1 MPIRASIWIFG
12 AEDEYTESRQ
22 KFEKAVQTFKDYFYV
37 LNRYEDMDQD
47 LRELFVGSDDEDVVL
62 ERLRK
67 VKKQLEEQTEDKI
80 DISDDIDELVTELN
94 RILLKDYTDGRKS
107 DKNDDDWFKTTRYKY
122 CEDYLLRFIH
132 LYVENKSRYSFY
144 QRAQEIIDFSDEDYA
159 NWKKQ

>member
-1 MPIRASIWIFG
+1 
-12 AEDEYTESRQ
+12 
-22 KFEKAVQTFKDYFYV
+22 
-37 LNRYEDMDQD
+37 MDQD

-132 LYVENKSRYSFY
+132 LYVENKSRYLLLVATSSVQGNSPILPSKSISSPLQITF
-144 QRAQEIIDFSDEDYA
+144 
-159 NWKKQ
+159 WG